1 MPFLLIRLISF
12 LEIIHFIVWNVFIR
26 IRVLGGFRLDDFL
39 FIIGLIVH
47 AFLVRF
53 FIALILSFFV
63 FISDCIFNFSCGMAL
78 FARKI
83 LYYDLLSFLY
93 LLCHSMIIDF
103 QPMIN
108 LIKFS
113 FLLIAIKI
121 VFRTFNWYNYR
132 YI

>member
-1 MPFLLIRLISF
+1 MSFLLIRLISS

-39 FIIGLIVH
+39 FIIGWIVH

-53 FIALILSFFV
+53 FIELILSFFV

-93 LLCHSMIIDF
+93 LLYHSMINDF

-113 FLLIAIKI
+113 FLLIVIKI